1 MSKYNSDINSKNYY
15 GLALNTEQVLIGWDL
30 ENSSNSVVIINDRQK
45 LSEETEKQL
54 KEYQNQRIERGFD
67 DTELFDL
74 DLTLVR
80 FALPRVK
87 RFLELEEK
95 EFENFEQ
102 DSSQIQYFQDL
113 RQIVLDLENYNH
125 DTTDLTLFFKYFKQ
139 LWL

>member
-1 MSKYNSDINSKNYY
+1 MSKYNSDINPKNYY
-15 GLALNTEQVLIGWDL
+15 GLALNTEKVLVAWDS
-30 ENSSNSVVIINDRQK
+30 ENSDNLVSIVHDRQK

-54 KEYQNQRIERGFD
+54 KQYQDQRIEMGFD
-67 DTELFDL
+67 DSELIDL

-95 EFENFEQ
+95 EFENFEK

-113 RQIVLDLENYNH
+113 RQIVSDLENYSH
-125 DTTDLTLFFKYFKQ
+125 DTTELSLFFKYFKQ

>member
-1 MSKYNSDINSKNYY
+1 MSKYNLDINPRNYY

-30 ENSSNSVVIINDRQK
+30 ENSSNSAVIINDHQK

-54 KEYQNQRIERGFD
+54 KEYQEQRIERGFD
-67 DTELFDL
+67 DTELVDL